1 MATINDL
8 DDLVDGTDIVV
19 DTALKTIR
27 IKPYNAGT
35 NATGVVLLEGATGG
49 VTGQALY
56 SWLKSRWKVDTTYV
70 KYPFP
75 MEAISPESFEFIN
88 GWTVHGDETRSL
100 IRSAGWAEKDLGG
113 ALLRQYVGVVSLGSL
128 GATDQPYYQW
138 NSLTSVNL
146 GFQGPVNEG
155 VQIYGNASNGNFDH
169 RAVTEGGD
177 FVSFKVFCREQGKTY
192 TSSSASAIGA
202 AGGLTYITYRF
213 PLSNATDIN
222 ISASDVSIAGNV
234 GFNYS
239 QITVDYVLS
248 PLSVDV
254 DSQAPLEQFSIVI
267 TDGTGV
273 ATTKQIYEKVQYLLR
288 QSTDISV
295 TGTVIGKTADV
306 LLNFV
311 GNTLV
316 GTTGVFISGLNADYK
331 NSVTFFDNTGTKKEY
346 VFYATGSIQF
356 GSFATSGDFKYWMFY
371 DNTPNNQ
378 NFGDSDALL
387 VNNVA
392 GAAIAG
398 TYDGNPYQ
406 WNYDIDANTQGGRVP
421 GIPGQPVNVVVVG
434 LGLSGGQWTRTNH
447 TITRTQGQTIQI
459 TPNQERN
466 YSNPA

>member
-1 MATINDL
+1 MAVINDL
-8 DDLVDGTDIVV
+8 DLLVDGVDVVV
-19 DTALKTIR
+19 DTSAKTIR
-27 IKPYNAGT
+27 IKPFDAGT
-35 NATGVVLLEGATGG
+35 NNTGVVQLAGATGG

-56 SWLKSRWKVDTTYV
+56 SWLKSRWKEDTTYV

-75 MEAISPESFEFIN
+75 MEAITPESFEFIN

-100 IRSAGWAEKDLGG
+100 IRTAGWAEKNAAG

-128 GATDQPYYQW
+128 GGTDQPYYQW
-138 NSLTSVNL
+138 NALTSAN
-146 GFQGPVNEG
+146 FTFPGPVNEG
-155 VQIYGNASNGNFDH
+155 VQIYGDAANGNFDH
-169 RAVTEGGD
+169 RPTTEGGD

-202 AGGLTYITYRF
+202 SSGLTYITYRF

-222 ISASDVSIAGNV
+222 ISASDSDIAGDV
-234 GFNYS
+234 GFTYS
-239 QITVDYVLS
+239 DITVDYVS
-248 PLSVDV
+248 TPLSVDV

-267 TDGTGV
+267 TDASGE
-273 ATTKQIYEKVQYLLR
+273 ATTKQIYEKIQYLLR
-288 QSTDISV
+288 QSTNISA
-295 TGTVIGKTADV
+295 TGSVIGKTADV

-316 GTTGVFISGLNADYK
+316 GTTGVFISGLNADFK
-331 NSVTFFDNTGTKKEY
+331 NSVTFFDNAGNKKEY

-371 DNTPNNQ
+371 ENTPNGE

-387 VNNVA
+387 VNDVS
-392 GAAIAG
+392 GSPIQG
-398 TYDGNPYQ
+398 TYNGSAYQ

-421 GIPGQPVNVVVVG
+421 GSPGAPVNVVVVG